1 MMVLLSCKNISY
13 AFGGNVI
20 LKDISFDIKKDEKI
34 GLVGIN
40 GAGKSTLL
48 KILAGR
54 LLHDSGTLEKS
65 SKCTIGYLEQESVSK
80 LTGTVIEEVTNVFS
94 HLADMKKQLDN
105 LAEKISAESDLAKQ
119 QKLLDEYANLS
130 QEFEQSGGY
139 EYRSRIRGVLAGL
152 GFSEEQANLPVG
164 ALSGGEKTRLALA
177 ILLLR
182 EYDILLLDEPTNHL
196 DIYAIEWL
204 ESFLKEKSI
213 SMMIVSH
220 DRYFLD
226 NVVNKIIEIEN
237 GKSVTYN
244 GNYTDFTKQ
253 KALNRKLQE
262 KKYLEQQK
270 EIARI
275 EAFIQQQRQWNRQ
288 HNIIAAESR
297 QKMLDRMEKVERPS
311 RDPEKV
317 RIRFKQG
324 ITSGNDVLTAYG
336 LGMKYPGRTLF
347 RNVDIDI
354 KKNERI
360 FLIGPNG
367 CGKST
372 LIKILAGRL
381 DKYEGK
387 VEYGHK
393 VKIAYFDQEHAD
405 LDESKTVLEEIL
417 TFDDESGLTRLRNLL
432 AAFLFKGDDV
442 QKPISV
448 LSGGEKSRISLVKL
462 VLSGANFLILDE
474 PTNHL
479 DIQSREVLENA
490 LLEYEGTLLCVSHD
504 RYFIDKL
511 ATRIMEIK
519 NEGIIDY
526 KGTYSQ
532 YLDYKRKF
540 IKNQQKT
547 GGENISA
554 GKLSHIRSKE
564 ERALRNKVER
574 ELVST
579 EQEIEHLENRITKID
594 EEMMSEENQSNHI
607 LLQQLHEEKLDL
619 EKRLTELFSRWET
632 LMVQKEQLTG
642 T

>member
-196 DIYAIEWL
+196 DINAIEWL

-336 LGMKYPGRTLF
+336 LSMKYPGRTLF